1 MIEKDKYIDLWNS
14 LNSSV
19 DANLQFAKFVITQEP
34 NNTKYFFGDYSYEI
48 IKWIAATIF
57 NAKAKDLDNFIYKL
71 YGDYF
76 EFVANPDRKSVV

>member
-57 NAKAKDLDNFIYKL
+57 NAKAKDFTEIKQKTFRNL
-71 YGDYF
+71 
-76 EFVANPDRKSVV
+76 VW